1 MRFLKVYQIEE
12 KGGVSAMQPDEL
24 KELLNEKLMQLEA
37 RDRARQ
43 QKTKHSKRVQVN
55 PKSNKARLAKSEHSE
70 TQFIKLFLSTW
81 HPMYR
86 RRLRRNRVTVPY
98 ILPES
103 LFDALLRTFELYIGR
118 LITKLLK

>member
-12 KGGVSAMQPDEL
+12 KGGVSIMQSDEL

-43 QKTKHSKRVQVN
+43 QKTKYNQRVQAN

-70 TQFIKLFLSTW
+70 TQFITLFLSTW